1 MATELADLTD
11 KVVAVVAQV
20 TGRDAAVLSS
30 STDLYADLKLDSLDA
45 LELLVALEDE
55 FGIDI
60 GTDEAQALHT
70 VADVVSL
77 LRQRL
82 AARPPEEGAGPGA
95 GAGTAAAV
103 SSSRSRR

>member
-11 KVVAVVAQV
+11 KVVAVVAQI
-20 TGRDAAVLSS
+20 TGRDAAVLSP

-55 FGIDI
+55 FGTDI

-70 VADVVSL
+70 MADVVSL

-82 AARPPEEGAGPGA
+82 AALPPATGADS
-95 GAGTAAAV
+95 GTAAAV

>member
-1 MATELADLTD
+1 MSTEIAALTD
-11 KVVAVVAQV
+11 QVVAVVAQV
-20 TGRDAAVLSS
+20 TGRDAGALSP

-45 LELLVALEDE
+45 LELLVALEDK

-70 VADVVSL
+70 MADVVSL

-82 AARPPEEGAGPGA
+82 AALPLAAGAD
-95 GAGTAAAV
+95 AGTAAAV